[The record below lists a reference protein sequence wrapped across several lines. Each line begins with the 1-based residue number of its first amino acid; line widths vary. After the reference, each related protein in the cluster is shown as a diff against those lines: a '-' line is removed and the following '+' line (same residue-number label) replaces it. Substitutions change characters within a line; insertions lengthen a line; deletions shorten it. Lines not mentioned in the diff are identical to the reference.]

1 MPETSPLQS
10 IVFKSGFPIN
20 TYVLLVSPVVIV
32 LLSLIYNM
40 NLTGLIFYLPAG
52 LLMFYVFFCRYS
64 CRIEILDSGE
74 MRIIYFFPWNK
85 NRVVKLTE
93 YKYVDYG
100 RGFYVFIS
108 KRTLGYFSTLRN
120 CFDLIVLS
128 ESIKQSQLEIKVNT
142 RMFGFKQVI
151 DRVQKLFKLRLV
163 SIRSTEEV
171 IW

>member
-1 MPETSPLQS
+1 
-10 IVFKSGFPIN
+10 
-20 TYVLLVSPVVIV
+20 
-32 LLSLIYNM
+32 
-40 NLTGLIFYLPAG
+40 
-52 LLMFYVFFCRYS
+52 
-64 CRIEILDSGE
+64 
-74 MRIIYFFPWNK
+74 
-85 NRVVKLTE
+85 VVKLTE

-108 KRTLGYFSTLRN
+108 KRTLGYFSALRN

-151 DRVQKLFKLRLV
+151 DRLQKLFKLRLV